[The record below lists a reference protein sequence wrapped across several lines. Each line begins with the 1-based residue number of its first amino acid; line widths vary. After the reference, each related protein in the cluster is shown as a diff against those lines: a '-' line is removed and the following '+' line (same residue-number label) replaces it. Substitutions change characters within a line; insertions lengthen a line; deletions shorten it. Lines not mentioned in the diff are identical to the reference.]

1 MADISDSEF
10 LKIKQKIENR
20 KLLQKKSNNNDLK
33 TELLKLYSNIPNINL
48 NEVDFRLNQKK
59 AILKILNKTPYITY
73 ISGTESGKSLLFL
86 LPAFIEK
93 NIINIIITPLV
104 SLKYDIIEKCNK
116 FNLNTVI
123 FEYKNQLN
131 FDANLIFINIKSIKN
146 INFIN
151 YINKLRASNTE
162 FRIFFDE
169 IHLIITQSNFRYIIK
184 YVSEINLFRVNLI
197 FLTATFPDKIQELIE
212 LKIKIQFNKLIRNN
226 VTKNNIKYQIIELQ
240 RNQNEMIELKNYIF
254 TRLKEIDINDK
265 IIIYVTTTNL
275 CDYIAK
281 ELNYLKYYA
290 NFNNKKYH
298 FDLFKNDSKNRLI
311 VATNA
316 LNLGIN
322 LYFIR
327 EIIYIFKQ
335 YKIIDYF

>member
-1 MADISDSEF
+1 MADISDTEF
-10 LKIKQKIENR
+10 LEIEQKIENR
-20 KLLQKKSNNNDLK
+20 KLLQKKSNDNDLK
-33 TELLKLYSNIPNINL
+33 TELLKLYSNIPNIDL
-48 NEVDFRLNQKK
+48 DQVDFRLNQKE
-59 AILKILNKTPYITY
+59 AILEILNKTPCVTY
-73 ISGTESGKSLLFL
+73 ISGTGSGKSLLFL

-93 NIINIIITPLV
+93 SIINIIITPLV
-104 SLKYDIIEKCNK
+104 SLKYDMIEKCKK
-116 FNLNTVI
+116 FNLNAVI
-123 FEYKNQLN
+123 FENENQQN
-131 FDANLIFINIKSIKN
+131 FDANLIFISIESIKN

-169 IHLIITQSNFRYIIK
+169 IHLIITQSNFRYIMK

-212 LKIKIQFNKLIRNN
+212 LKMKIRFNKLIRNN
-226 VTKNNIKYQIIELQ
+226 VTKNNIKYQIIEFQ
-240 RNQNEMIELKNYIF
+240 RNQNEMIELKNYAF

-265 IIIYVTTTNL
+265 IIIYVTTTKL

-281 ELNYLKYYA
+281 ELNCLKYYA
-290 NFNNKKYH
+290 NFDDKENH
-298 FDLFKNDSKNRLI
+298 FKLFKNDSKHRLM

-316 LNLGIN
+316 LGLGIN

-327 EIIYIFKQ
+327 EVIHIFKQ